1 MEERLYNRDLSWLS
15 FNHRVLQ
22 EARNPEVP
30 LYERLKFLAIYSSNL
45 DEFFRVRVAAL
56 RSYRALGKNTR
67 KALDEARIKK
77 TLRAI
82 RHTVERQQEL
92 FGSIFREQLLPELQT
107 HGIYLLNAQSLSPG
121 QQLFV
126 AQYFQKEIQSHLQ
139 IHWVD
144 SDTAELPFLKNRAL
158 YFIAQITESE
168 RFALIEIPSPPLP
181 RFIELPSPEGRH
193 DILFL
198 DDAIRFNLPNLL
210 GATIAGAYAIKLSRN
225 AELPIDDEYSGDLLE
240 KIKKGLEKRH
250 VGPPTRLLY
259 DKEMPEPL
267 IQRLKTLLELNKN
280 DLIPGARYHNFND
293 FFSFPNPSA
302 DASLVYP
309 PMPPLPHPV
318 LEQAEFIIACIQNG
332 DQVLHYPYHKF
343 DYVIRLIR
351 EAADDPRV
359 EFIKITLYRAASRS
373 AVVEAL
379 LYALAKS
386 KKVTVFIEAKARF
399 DEEANMQ
406 WGEQLSAAGAQVH
419 YSYPGIK
426 VHAKILLIG
435 RQENGGIRHYAYLS
449 TGNFNEKTSTIY
461 ADHALL
467 SADPRL
473 ADEAARVFD
482 LLERKIIL
490 PDCKNLLVAPFTLKD
505 KLEDLIDREIANAK
519 AGKSAYIL
527 LKLNSLE
534 EPAMVEKL
542 YEAGQAGVRIKLIIR
557 GICCLKPGVPG
568 LSDNIEAISIVDRFL
583 EHARIYLFANGG
595 DERMYIASADWM
607 KRNLHRRIEVAIP
620 IYDVEVFRQIKHIFE
635 LQWQDNCRARVLNA
649 EQDNPMRERTADAK
663 PVRAQEE
670 VYEGVRGRPGEG
682 AIFVTNSSTSVDFF
696 TTDLNGVKRSDTEF

>member
-1 MEERLYNRDLSWLS
+1 MEERLYNRELSWLS

-22 EARNPEVP
+22 EAQNPEVP

-56 RSYRALGKNTR
+56 RSFRALGKSTR
-67 KALDEARIKK
+67 KELDEAKIKK
-77 TLRAI
+77 TLRTI
-82 RHTVERQQEL
+82 RQIVEGQQEL
-92 FGSIFREQLLPELQT
+92 FGRIFRETLLPELQT
-107 HGIYLLNAQSLSPG
+107 HGIFLLNAQSISPG

-126 AQYFQKEIQSHLQ
+126 EQYFQKEVQAHIQ

-144 SDTAELPFLKNRAL
+144 AETGELPFLQNRAL
-158 YFIAQITESE
+158 YFVVQSTDSKH
-168 RFALIEIPSPPLP
+168 FALVNIPSPPLP

-210 GATIAGAYAIKLSRN
+210 GMEIAGAYAVKLSRN
-225 AELPIDDEYSGDLLE
+225 ADLPIDDEYSGDLLE

-259 DKEMPEPL
+259 DKSMPEPL
-267 IQRLKTLLELNKN
+267 LERLKTLLDLNKN

-293 FFSFPNPSA
+293 FFDFPNPSS

-318 LEQAEFIIACIQNG
+318 LEQAKSLLDCMKAG
-332 DQVLHYPYHKF
+332 DQMLHYPYHKF

-351 EAADDPRV
+351 EAADDPQV
-359 EFIKITLYRAASRS
+359 SFLKITVYRAASRS
-373 AVVEAL
+373 AVVDAL
-379 LYALAKS
+379 QYALSKG

-399 DEEANMQ
+399 DEEANLQ
-406 WGEQLSAAGAQVH
+406 WGEQLAASGADVH

-426 VHAKILLIG
+426 VHAKILLLG
-435 RQENGGIRHYAYLS
+435 RQEDGGIRHYAYLS
-449 TGNFNEKTSTIY
+449 TGNFNEKTSRIY

-482 LLERKIIL
+482 LLERKIIV

-505 KLEDLIDREIANAK
+505 KLKDLIDKEIANAK
-519 AGKSAYIL
+519 AGQPAYIL

-595 DERMYIASADWM
+595 DERLYIASADWM

-620 IYDVEVFRQIKHIFE
+620 IYDTEVFRQIKHIFD

-649 EQDNPMRERTADAK
+649 EQDNPMVAPATGAAR
-663 PVRAQEE
+663 VRSQEE
-670 VYEGVRGRPGEG
+670 IYGVLKGLVLSQ
-682 AIFVTNSSTSVDFF
+682 F
-696 TTDLNGVKRSDTEF
+696 SDWV

>member
-1 MEERLYNRDLSWLS
+1 MEERLYNRELSWLS

-22 EARNPEVP
+22 EAQNPEVP

-56 RSYRALGKNTR
+56 RSFRALGKSTR
-67 KALDEARIKK
+67 KALDEEKIKK
-77 TLRAI
+77 TLRTI
-82 RHTVERQQEL
+82 RHTVEAQQEL
-92 FGSIFREQLLPELQT
+92 FGRIFRETLLPELQQ
-107 HGIYLLNAQSLSPG
+107 HGIFLLNARLLSPG
-121 QQLFV
+121 QQDFIEN
-126 AQYFQKEIQSHLQ
+126 YFKKEILPHLQ
-139 IHWVD
+139 IHWVQGE
-144 SDTAELPFLKNRAL
+144 AGLPFLQNRAL
-158 YFIAQITESE
+158 YFIVKDADSE
-168 RFALIEIPSPPLP
+168 RFALVNIPSGPLP
-181 RFIELPSPEGRH
+181 RFIELPSLEGRH
-193 DILFL
+193 DILFI

-210 GATIAGAYAIKLSRN
+210 GINIEGAYSIKLSRN
-225 AELPIDDEYSGDLLE
+225 ADLPIDDEYSGDLLE

-259 DKEMPEPL
+259 DRAMPDSLLE
-267 IQRLKTLLELNKN
+267 QLKALLELNKN
-280 DLIPGARYHNFND
+280 DLIPGAAYHNFND
-293 FFSFPNPSA
+293 FFDFPNPSS

-318 LEQAEFIIACIQNG
+318 LEQAKSLLDCMKAG
-332 DQVLHYPYHKF
+332 DNVLHYPYHKF

-351 EAADDPRV
+351 EAAEDPQV
-359 EFIKITLYRAASRS
+359 EFVKITLYRAASRS

-379 LYALAKS
+379 QYALSKG

-399 DEEANMQ
+399 DEEANLQ
-406 WGEQLSAAGAQVH
+406 WGEQLAASGADVH

-435 RQENGGIRHYAYLS
+435 RQEDGGIRHYAYLS
-449 TGNFNEKTSTIY
+449 TGNFNEKTSRIY

-467 SADPRL
+467 SAAPRL

-482 LLERKIIL
+482 LLERKIIV

-505 KLEDLIDREIANAK
+505 KLKDLIDKEIANAK
-519 AGKSAYIL
+519 AGLPAYIL

-534 EPAMVEKL
+534 EPTMVEKL

-568 LSDNIEAISIVDRFL
+568 LSENIEAISIVDRFL

-595 DERMYIASADWM
+595 DERLYIASADWM

-635 LQWQDNCRARVLNA
+635 LQWQDNSRARVLNA
-649 EQDNPMRERTADAK
+649 EQDNPMVAPAPGAAR
-663 PVRAQEE
+663 VRAQEE
-670 VYEGVRGRPGEG
+670 VYGVLEGLVHSQ
-682 AIFVTNSSTSVDFF
+682 F
-696 TTDLNGVKRSDTEF
+696 SDWV